1 MINLISISYYYIAIV
16 FLTSES
22 FSLFGDAC
30 TLVDF
35 MNVLLQEVCGIN
47 LSFKRALP
55 FLNGYAV
62 RSKWS
67 MWDVAVSVWS
77 ITASVLAITATML
90 AVTAA
95 VCATMSPPKCRH
107 IAGYKIRKNMGH
119 MFAAWI
125 NPENAEKTVIY
136 CVS

>member
-1 MINLISISYYYIAIV
+1 MINLISTSYYYIAIV

-55 FLNGYAV
+55 FLNGYDV

-77 ITASVLAITATML
+77 ITASVLATTSTML

-95 VCATMSPPKCRH
+95 VCATMSLLRFRTRVSCKKS
-107 IAGYKIRKNMGH
+107 IY
-119 MFAAWI
+119 
-125 NPENAEKTVIY
+125 PELYRENRRNLENNLNNT
-136 CVS
+136 